1 MALVVYTHDVSDLRG
16 ELIDGRYQI
25 GAVIASGG
33 MATVYSAIDTRLD
46 RPVAVKIMH
55 AHLAQDEDFVA
66 RFIREAKAAAA
77 ISHPNLISVHDQGW
91 NTGGVP
97 AVFLVMELVSGSTLR
112 DLMNQKGRLAPE
124 ELLPILTEVLSALSV
139 AHKAGIIHRDL
150 KPENIMISSEG
161 KIKVGDFGLARAMS
175 AGQTLTA
182 DASVLLGTVA
192 YLAPEQVQ
200 RGIADARSDVYSLG
214 VVTFEALT
222 GKKPYEGESPIH
234 IAYQHV
240 NDRIPAPST
249 VVTTL
254 PKEVDELVI
263 RATAPDADLRPA
275 NAQELLDLVRLAQ
288 IAIDPSNRQL
298 SLPLGLPPMPA
309 PVGKTVR
316 PKIKKPKEVAKKADT
331 VPVVQNKYSDTG
343 EIRRQTSKRV
353 KRNRIIAIF
362 LAFALLLGVGTTWY
376 NFFGPGAKVSIP
388 SIVGMKSSQAKNTLS
403 QVKLKLEITKE
414 VFSEEIG
421 KGRIIEM
428 NPLAGEKI
436 AADES
441 IKVIISKG
449 PERYLVPKLS
459 GLSLPDASALL
470 TKSKLVI
477 GTTNYVFNEKIAKD
491 LVIGSSPTSGEKIK
505 KNSQVNLLISKG
517 SDLLDVGAYAGKSSE
532 QALTELNEA
541 GFSVTVKEKFSETV
555 KAGNVISRDPQ
566 ELKMARGAKITLT
579 VSKGPEFVLIP
590 AGILKVD
597 QQSATKT
604 LENAGFVVKAVVPS
618 KKVAGKVPKVF
629 RVTPAQGSKAKRGS
643 TVLIEL
649 R

>member
-1 MALVVYTHDVSDLRG
+1 MSDLRG

-112 DLMNQKGRLAPE
+112 DLINQKGRLAPE
-124 ELLPILTEVLSALSV
+124 EVLPILSEVLSALAV
-139 AHKAGIIHRDL
+139 AHKAGIVHRDL
-150 KPENIMISSEG
+150 KPENIMISTEG

-240 NDRIPAPST
+240 NERIPAPST
-249 VVTTL
+249 VVTNL
-254 PKEVDELVI
+254 PKEIDELVL
-263 RATAPDADLRPA
+263 RATSPDPDLRPA
-275 NAQELLDLVRLAQ
+275 NAQELLELVRLAQ
-288 IAIDPSNRQL
+288 IAIDPANRQL
-298 SLPLGLPPMPA
+298 SLPLGLPPMPVPIKKEPRSKVKKIKEISKKMDTA
-309 PVGKTVR
+309 PV
-316 PKIKKPKEVAKKADT
+316 I
-331 VPVVQNKYSDTG
+331 QNKYSDTG

-353 KRNRIIAIF
+353 KRNRIIAIALF
-362 LAFALLLGVGTTWY
+362 FALLLSAGATWY
-376 NFFGPGAKVSIP
+376 NYFGPGAKVSIP
-388 SIVGMKSSQAKNTLS
+388 SIVGMKSSEAKNTLT
-403 QVKLKLEITKE
+403 QANLNLKITKE
-414 VFSEEIG
+414 IFSEEIS
-421 KGRIIEM
+421 KGRVIEM
-428 NPLAGEKI
+428 STSAGEKI
-436 AADES
+436 ATDGF
-441 IKVIISKG
+441 INVIVSKG

-459 GLSLPDASALL
+459 GLSLADAGALL

-477 GTTNYVFNEKIAKD
+477 GSTNYVFNEKIEKD
-491 LVIGSSPTSGEKIK
+491 LIIGSSPTFGEMLK
-505 KNSQVNLLISKG
+505 KNSPVNLLISKG
-517 SDLLDVGAYAGKSSE
+517 SDLIEVGAYAGKSSE
-532 QALTELNEA
+532 QALTELNDA
-541 GFSVTVKEKFSETV
+541 GFNVTVKEKFSETV

-566 ELKMARGAKITLT
+566 ELKISRGAKITLT
-579 VSKGPEFVLIP
+579 VSKGPEFALIP
-590 AGILKVD
+590 SGLLKSD
-597 QQSATKT
+597 QQSATKK
-604 LENAGFVVKAVVPS
+604 LENAGFIVKASPPS
-618 KKVAGKVPKVF
+618 KKIAGKVPKVY
-629 RVTPAQGSKAKRGS
+629 RVTPTQGSKAKRGS

-649 R
+649 K

>member
-1 MALVVYTHDVSDLRG
+1 MSDLRG

-91 NTGGVP
+91 NTGGTP

-112 DLMNQKGRLAPE
+112 DLINQKGRLAPE
-124 ELLPILTEVLSALSV
+124 EVLPILSEVLSALAV
-139 AHKAGIIHRDL
+139 AHKAGIVHRDL
-150 KPENIMISSEG
+150 KPENIMISTEG

-175 AGQTLTA
+175 AGQTLTV

-200 RGIADARSDVYSLG
+200 RGIADARSDIYSLG

-249 VVTTL
+249 IVTTL
-254 PKEVDELVI
+254 PKEIDELVI
-263 RATAPDADLRPA
+263 RATSPDPDLRPA
-275 NAQELLDLVRLAQ
+275 NAQELLELVRLAQ
-288 IAIDPSNRQL
+288 IAIDPANRQL
-298 SLPLGLPPMPA
+298 SLPLGLPPMPVPIKKEPRSKVKKIKEISKKMDTA
-309 PVGKTVR
+309 PV
-316 PKIKKPKEVAKKADT
+316 I
-331 VPVVQNKYSDTG
+331 QNKYSDTG

-353 KRNRIIAIF
+353 KRNRIIAIS
-362 LAFALLLGVGTTWY
+362 LAIALLLSVGATWY
-376 NFFGPGAKVSIP
+376 NYFGPGAKVSIP
-388 SIVGMKSSQAKNTLS
+388 SIVGMKSSEAKNTLT
-403 QVKLKLEITKE
+403 QANLNLKITKE

-421 KGRIIEM
+421 KGRVIEM
-428 NPLAGEKI
+428 NPSAGEKI
-436 AADES
+436 AADGL
-441 IKVIISKG
+441 IKVTISKG

-459 GLSLPDASALL
+459 GLSLADAGALL

-477 GTTNYVFNEKIAKD
+477 GSTNYVFNDKVEKD
-491 LVIGSSPTSGEKIK
+491 LIIGSSPTSGELIK
-505 KNSQVNLLISKG
+505 KNSPVNLLISKG
-517 SDLLDVGAYAGKSSE
+517 SDLIDVGAYAGKSSD
-532 QALTELNEA
+532 QALNELNDA
-541 GFSVTVKEKFSETV
+541 GFDVTVKEKFSETI

-590 AGILKVD
+590 SGLLKTD
-597 QQSATKT
+597 QQSATKN
-604 LENAGFVVKAVVPS
+604 LENAGFVVKAVVPA
-618 KKVAGKVPKVF
+618 KKIAGKVPKVF
-629 RVTPAQGSKAKRGS
+629 RVTPVPGSKAKRGS

-649 R
+649 K

>member
-1 MALVVYTHDVSDLRG
+1 MSDLRG

-91 NTGGVP
+91 NTGGTP

-112 DLMNQKGRLAPE
+112 DLINQKGRLAPGE
-124 ELLPILTEVLSALSV
+124 VLPILSEVLSALAV
-139 AHKAGIIHRDL
+139 AHKAGIVHRDL
-150 KPENIMISSEG
+150 KPENIMISTEG

-240 NDRIPAPST
+240 NERIPAPST
-249 VVTTL
+249 IVTNL
-254 PKEVDELVI
+254 PKEVDELVV
-263 RATAPDADLRPA
+263 RATSPDPDLRPA
-275 NAQELLDLVRLAQ
+275 NAQELSELVRLAQ
-288 IAIDPSNRQL
+288 IAIDPANRQL
-298 SLPLGLPPMPA
+298 SLPLGLPPL
-309 PVGKTVR
+309 PVPIKKEPRSKVK
-316 PKIKKPKEVAKKADT
+316 KIKEISKKMDT
-331 VPVVQNKYSDTG
+331 VPVIQNKYSDTG

-353 KRNRIIAIF
+353 RRNRIIAIVLFFAF
-362 LAFALLLGVGTTWY
+362 LLSAGATWY
-376 NFFGPGAKVSIP
+376 NYFGPGAKVSIP
-388 SIVGMKSSQAKNTLS
+388 SIVGMKSSEAKNTLT
-403 QVKLKLEITKE
+403 QANLNLKITKE
-414 VFSEEIG
+414 IFSEEIG
-421 KGRIIEM
+421 KGRVIEM
-428 NPLAGEKI
+428 NPSAGEKI
-436 AADES
+436 AADGL
-441 IKVIISKG
+441 INVTISKG

-459 GLSLPDASALL
+459 GLSLADAGALL

-477 GTTNYVFNEKIAKD
+477 GSTNYVFNEKIEKD
-491 LVIGSSPTSGEKIK
+491 LIIGSSPTFGEILK
-505 KNSQVNLLISKG
+505 KNSPVNLLISKG
-517 SDLLDVGAYAGKSSE
+517 SDLIDVGAYAGKSSD
-532 QALTELNEA
+532 QALTELNDA
-541 GFSVTVKEKFSETV
+541 GFDVTVKEKFSETV

-566 ELKMARGAKITLT
+566 ELKMARGSKITLT
-579 VSKGPEFVLIP
+579 VSKGPEYVLVP
-590 AGILKVD
+590 TGLLKTD
-597 QQSATKT
+597 QQSATKK

-618 KKVAGKVPKVF
+618 KKIAGKVPKVF
-629 RVTPAQGSKAKRGS
+629 RVTPLQGSKAKRGS
-643 TVLIEL
+643 TVLIDL
-649 R
+649 K

>member
-1 MALVVYTHDVSDLRG
+1 MSDLRG

-91 NTGGVP
+91 NTGGTP

-112 DLMNQKGRLAPE
+112 DLINQKGRLAPE
-124 ELLPILTEVLSALSV
+124 EVLPILNEVLSALAV
-139 AHKAGIIHRDL
+139 AHKAGIVHRDL
-150 KPENIMISSEG
+150 KPENIMISTEG

-175 AGQTLTA
+175 AGQTLTV

-200 RGIADARSDVYSLG
+200 RGIADARSDIYSLG
-214 VVTFEALT
+214 VVTFESLT

-263 RATAPDADLRPA
+263 RATSPDPDLRPA
-275 NAQELLDLVRLAQ
+275 NAQELLELVRLAQ
-288 IAIDPSNRQL
+288 IAIDPANRQL
-298 SLPLGLPPMPA
+298 SLPLGLPPMPVPIKKEPRSKVKKIKEISKKIDTA
-309 PVGKTVR
+309 PV
-316 PKIKKPKEVAKKADT
+316 I
-331 VPVVQNKYSDTG
+331 QNKYSDTG

-353 KRNRIIAIF
+353 KRNRIIAIS
-362 LAFALLLGVGTTWY
+362 LAIALLLSAGATWY
-376 NFFGPGAKVSIP
+376 NYFGPGAKVSIP
-388 SIVGMKSSQAKNTLS
+388 SIVGMKSSEAKNTLT
-403 QVKLKLEITKE
+403 QANLNLKITKE
-414 VFSEEIG
+414 IFSEEIG
-421 KGRIIEM
+421 KGRVIEM
-428 NPLAGEKI
+428 NPSAGEKI
-436 AADES
+436 AADGL
-441 IKVIISKG
+441 IKVTISKG

-459 GLSLPDASALL
+459 GLSLADAGALL

-477 GTTNYVFNEKIAKD
+477 GSTNYVFNDKVEKD
-491 LVIGSSPTSGEKIK
+491 LIIGSSPTFGEMLK
-505 KNSQVNLLISKG
+505 KNSPVNLLISKG
-517 SDLLDVGAYAGKSSE
+517 SDLLDVGAYAGKSSD
-532 QALTELNEA
+532 QALTELNDA
-541 GFSVTVKEKFSETV
+541 GFDVTVKEKFSETV
-555 KAGNVISRDPQ
+555 KAGDVISRDPQ
-566 ELKMARGAKITLT
+566 ELKMARGSKITLT

-590 AGILKVD
+590 AGLLKTD
-597 QQSATKT
+597 QQSAAKK

-618 KKVAGKVPKVF
+618 KKIAGKVPKVF
-629 RVTPAQGSKAKRGS
+629 RVTPVQGSKAKRGS

-649 R
+649 K

>member
-1 MALVVYTHDVSDLRG
+1 VSDLRG

-77 ISHPNLISVHDQGW
+77 LSHPNLISVHDQGW
-91 NTGGVP
+91 NTGGTP

-112 DLMNQKGRLAPE
+112 DLINLKGRLTPE
-124 ELLPILTEVLSALSV
+124 EVLPILTEVLSALSV

-175 AGQTLTA
+175 AGQTLTV
-182 DASVLLGTVA
+182 DASILLGTVA

-240 NDRIPAPST
+240 NERIPAPST

-254 PKEVDELVI
+254 PKEVDELVV
-263 RATAPDADLRPA
+263 RATSPDPDLRPA
-275 NAQELLDLVRLAQ
+275 NAQELLELVRLAQ

-298 SLPLGLPPMPA
+298 SLPLGLPPMPVPIKKEPRSKVKKIKEISKKIDTA
-309 PVGKTVR
+309 PV
-316 PKIKKPKEVAKKADT
+316 IK
-331 VPVVQNKYSDTG
+331 NKYSDTG

-353 KRNRIIAIF
+353 KRNRIIAIALF
-362 LAFALLLGVGTTWY
+362 VVLLLSAGATWY
-376 NFFGPGAKVSIP
+376 NYFGPGTKVSIP
-388 SIVGMKSSQAKNTLS
+388 SIVGMKSSEAKNTLTLANLN
-403 QVKLKLEITKE
+403 LKITKE
-414 VFSEEIG
+414 IFSEEIG
-421 KGRIIEM
+421 KGRVIEI
-428 NPLAGEKI
+428 NPSAGEKI
-436 AADES
+436 AADAL
-441 IKVIISKG
+441 IKVTISKG

-459 GLSLPDASALL
+459 GLSLADVGALL

-477 GTTNYVFNEKIAKD
+477 GSTNYVFNEKIEKD
-491 LVIGSSPTSGEKIK
+491 LIIGSSPTFGEMLK
-505 KNSQVNLLISKG
+505 KNSPVNLLISKG
-517 SDLLDVGAYAGKSSE
+517 SDLIDVGAYAGKSSE
-532 QALTELNEA
+532 QALTELNDA
-541 GFSVTVKEKFSETV
+541 GFDVTVKEKFSETV

-579 VSKGPEFVLIP
+579 VSKGTEFVMMPTGL
-590 AGILKVD
+590 LKTD
-597 QQSATKT
+597 QQSATKK
-604 LENAGFVVKAVVPS
+604 LEDAGFVVKAVVPS
-618 KKVAGKVPKVF
+618 KKIAGKVPEVF
-629 RVTPAQGSKAKRGS
+629 RVTPVQGSKAKRGS
-643 TVLIEL
+643 TVLIEFK
-649 R
+649 